1 MNSKVC
7 GSVRRLHLV
16 GACLVLAVILPSA
29 TAAAGIPFRGVVLDS
44 SGRLLEQVDIFLFD
58 EQVGNSPVAVR
69 LTDGEGRFDL
79 GGVLPG
85 LYRLAAVKAG
95 YRLYIGRVDTLFERS
110 VQVILQPMPGE
121 GETGSEIIP
130 GNASWSLRLPRRS
143 LLRETGAGG
152 LAPRSGTAGN
162 GNDPSVAGRRLLA
175 GEFAHSFE
183 ARSLSGDDE
192 RLVDAYGLNTSLRTS
207 GSITERAR
215 FSLEG
220 RRRSMERIG
229 GGEFGTGERAEM
241 SAGLQVDAGVDDR
254 IDVQAFFGSREPAV
268 AGTGPPVLLWGYNV
282 LWDRI
287 LDGASRMAVRM
298 DYRDRSAG
306 GATAALSDPVVG
318 QRVVLGGEYETMVSR
333 GHRVTT
339 GLTANLSSG
348 PLSLPGLD
356 GWGVRIH
363 SEDAWSVTPPF
374 TLIYGMEYRHR
385 EGYQASDRLRPRIGA
400 AWTGSAFALQLVTDY
415 HMSAT
420 PGGLLGY
427 RAELEIPLPAGFRFL
442 GEVAG
447 DPMAAGW
454 PDTGSGLDG
463 VLVRSYGDL
472 AYERRSA
479 ALIRDA
485 AAGRVALTWSD
496 GDLNGLLGSA
506 PDLEA
511 PFLVWA
517 EGTVSFENLELALW
531 FPASGTELT
540 LGVQETTS
548 TEGEKEPVR
557 DQRSHLYSIQFHQD
571 LYRPERGAAWRLA
584 VSLIAE
590 DWSAAPGE
598 SEADLERIDRYSLL
612 NAGVSVIF

>member
-1 MNSKVC
+1 MNSKVYD
-7 GSVRRLHLV
+7 SVRRLHLV
-16 GACLVLAVILPSA
+16 AVCLVLAALLPSA
-29 TAAAGIPFRGVVLDS
+29 TPAAGVPFQGVVLDS
-44 SGRLLEQVDIFLFD
+44 SGRLLDQVEIFLFY
-58 EQVGNSPVAVR
+58 EQVGSTPVAFR
-69 LTDGEGRFDL
+69 LSDGEGRFDL
-79 GGVLPG
+79 DGLLPG

-110 VQVILQPMPGE
+110 IRVILQPMPGE
-121 GETGSEIIP
+121 EEAGSEIIP

-143 LLRETGAGG
+143 LLRETGAGS
-152 LAPRSGTAGN
+152 LAPRPGTAGS
-162 GNDPSVAGRRLLA
+162 GNQHSVAGGRLLA

-183 ARSLSGDDE
+183 ARLLSGDDE
-192 RLVDAYGLNTSLRTS
+192 RLVDAYGLNTSLRTA

-241 SAGLQVDAGVDDR
+241 NAGLQVDAGLDHR
-254 IDVQAFFGSREPAV
+254 IDVHAFFGSRESAV
-268 AGTGPPVLLWGYNV
+268 AGTAPPVLLWGYNAR
-282 LWDRI
+282 WDRI

-298 DYRDRSAG
+298 DYRDRSDE
-306 GATAALSDPVVG
+306 GAAAALSDPVVG
-318 QRVVLGGEYETMVSR
+318 QRVVLGGEYETMASR

-339 GLTANLSSG
+339 GLTADLSSG
-348 PLSLPGLD
+348 PPSLPGLD
-356 GWGVRIH
+356 GWGVRVQ
-363 SEDAWSVTPPF
+363 SEDAWSVTPFF

-385 EGYQASDRLRPRIGA
+385 EGYQASDILRPRIGA
-400 AWTGSAFALQLVTDY
+400 AWTGSVFALQLVTDY
-415 HMSAT
+415 HLSAT

-447 DPMAAGW
+447 DPMVAGW
-454 PDTGSGLDG
+454 HDTGSGLDG
-463 VLVRSYGDL
+463 VLARSYGDL

-496 GDLNGLLGSA
+496 GDLNGLLGTA

-517 EGTVSFENLELALW
+517 EGAVRFENLELALW

-548 TEGEKEPVR
+548 TEGEEEPVR
-557 DQRSHLYSIQFHQD
+557 DQRNHLYSIQLHQD

-584 VSLIAE
+584 VALIAE
-590 DWSAAPGE
+590 DRSASPGD
-598 SEADLERIDRYSLL
+598 SEADLEQINRYSLL